1 MAEPKVEATTVE
13 TVSEVGGLVA
23 GTWGLMSKSF
33 ATRARRYLGWQ
44 PTRGGLKETI
54 PEAVSLEAKKL
65 GIEPQ
70 AV

>member
-1 MAEPKVEATTVE
+1 MAEPKVEVTTFE
-13 TVSEVGGLVA
+13 TVSQFGGLVA
-23 GTWGLMSKSF
+23 GIWGLNSKSF

-44 PTRGGLKETI
+44 PTRHGLKETI

-70 AV
+70 AA